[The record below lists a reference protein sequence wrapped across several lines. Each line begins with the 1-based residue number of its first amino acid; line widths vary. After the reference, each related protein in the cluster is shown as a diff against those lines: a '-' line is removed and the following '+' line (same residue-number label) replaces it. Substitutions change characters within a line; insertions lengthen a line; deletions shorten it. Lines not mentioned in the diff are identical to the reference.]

1 MGAGELEGLG
11 LEVLPSKSNFLLFSG
26 FDIPAPTLW
35 KSLLD
40 AGVLI
45 RDVGLS
51 GYLRVTIGSEAENKL
66 FITAITS
73 LVKR

>member
-1 MGAGELEGLG
+1 VRSELEGLG
-11 LEVLPSKSNFLLFSG
+11 LSVLPSKANFLLFSG
-26 FDIPAPTLW
+26 FDIPAPLLW

-51 GYLRVTIGSEAENKL
+51 GYLRVTIGSEAENTL
-66 FITAITS
+66 FIKAVTAI
-73 LVKR
+73 LHK